1 MCWIDHQ
8 SKKLVHLKHLILQI
22 FKHFIPFSLYSVGI
36 LILCTLKALSPV
48 FLLTGYEKK
57 NVIFVT
63 LTFTAF
69 FLNIFSIDLLLFQ
82 IEALK
87 GIPI

>member
-57 NVIFVT
+57 M
-63 LTFTAF
+63 L
-69 FLNIFSIDLLLFQ
+69 FLLRLLLQLSF
-82 IEALK
+82 
-87 GIPI
+87 